1 MVTDLILRNF
11 RCFSDISLTLSN
23 LTLLTGKN
31 DSGKSSVLDAL
42 AVMYSSEQDQNIE
55 NGASITTGHNGLFF
69 G

>member
-55 NGASITTGHNGLFF
+55 NGASITTGHNG
-69 G
+69 